1 VFTVSNYCVRVSVV
15 AADLSKA
22 ELLKEIDRLK
32 EKVEYE
38 RQPSIV
44 FENENDGLQQKVC
57 AIVDINMLF
66 LLVLLYLL

>member
-1 VFTVSNYCVRVSVV
+1 MSVL
-15 AADLSKA
+15 ATDLSKA

-44 FENENDGLQQKVC
+44 FETENDGLQQKVR
-57 AIVDINMLF
+57 AVVQVDIDVLF
-66 LLVLLYLL
+66 LLVLL